1 MNQDEGKNPSRVG
14 AWLSRKELFHQRL
27 DRSIKMQEILP
38 KKKDGEEDDGS

>member
-14 AWLSRKELFHQRL
+14 ALSRKELFHQRL
-27 DRSIKMQEILP
+27 DRSIKMQEILL

>member
-14 AWLSRKELFHQRL
+14 AWLSRKESFHPRL
-27 DRSIKMQEILP
+27 DRSIKMQAILP